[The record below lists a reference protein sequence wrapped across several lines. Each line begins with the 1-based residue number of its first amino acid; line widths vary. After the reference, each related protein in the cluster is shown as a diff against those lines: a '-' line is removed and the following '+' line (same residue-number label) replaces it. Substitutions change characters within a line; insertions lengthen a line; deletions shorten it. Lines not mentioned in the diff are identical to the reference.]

1 MLSTIR
7 VWSAVVLAGL
17 NVAVIPVG
25 AVGIDSATALAK
37 PVTRAMST
45 ARLSRAPAGIEIVC
59 GMSTSVYCG
68 EGVPT
73 TVPASVELPQALAAP
88 AIANNSRYL
97 TDCLIVLGL
106 HHVAGSMTTRRPARV
121 RGEEGGGGRQGG
133 GEGRQT
139 RGGAVRGDMWA

>member
-7 VWSAVVLAGL
+7 VWSAVVLAGW

-88 AIANNSRYL
+88 PIANNSRYL

-106 HHVAGSMTTRRPARV
+106 HHVAGSMHQATTHLSLR
-121 RGEEGGGGRQGG
+121 EN
-133 GEGRQT
+133 
-139 RGGAVRGDMWA
+139 GASGVIMREDYESAVSRLAPS